1 MMKGS
6 FPLEINTLSLAD
18 KILKILIKELK
29 TEWRSKVSINAL
41 LLFSIITLVLIS
53 YSIGPHKIPENEKP
67 DIFSALLLLSLFF
80 SSSLGLSRVFVKEE
94 EQKTSITLKMALDPL
109 SIFLGKLFF
118 NLILLLSIS
127 IVITPLF
134 LIFME
139 FYIKNLCYF
148 IIIMFF
154 TIMGLTIVS
163 TFISAIISK
172 ASLKGAL
179 FPILTF
185 PITMPL
191 ILEGT
196 KALSISSSAQ
206 DLSYLTKSLIIL
218 ISFSGVAFFGSI
230 ILFEKVWKE

>member
-1 MMKGS
+1 
-6 FPLEINTLSLAD
+6 
-18 KILKILIKELK
+18 
-29 TEWRSKVSINAL
+29 
-41 LLFSIITLVLIS
+41 
-53 YSIGPHKIPENEKP
+53 
-67 DIFSALLLLSLFF
+67 
-80 SSSLGLSRVFVKEE
+80 
-94 EQKTSITLKMALDPL
+94 
-109 SIFLGKLFF
+109 
-118 NLILLLSIS
+118 
-127 IVITPLF
+127 
-134 LIFME
+134 
-139 FYIKNLCYF
+139 
-148 IIIMFF
+148 MFF

-196 KALSISSSAQ
+196 KALSISSSH
-206 DLSYLTKSLIIL
+206 DLSNLTKSLTIL